1 MSELRGVIFDKDGTL
16 FDFSKTWEAW
26 AASLLRRLSQSETQ
40 AAALARAVGFHLDQR
55 RFDPDSIAIA
65 GTPNEI
71 ANALMVHLPDYTD
84 GEIISIINE
93 EASNAPQMEVVALRP
108 FINDLRQSGYL
119 LGVVTNDAEQPA
131 RAHLDAAGITAL
143 FDFVAGSDS
152 GWGAKPEPGQ
162 LMACARAMAMDP
174 HEIVMVGDS
183 THDLIAA
190 KRAGMRGIGVL
201 TGMADADVLL
211 PHAEEV
217 LPHIGHLPGWLRAR
231 SSA

>member
-40 AAALARAVGFHLDQR
+40 ATTLARAVGFHLDQR

-71 ANALMVHLPDYTD
+71 ANALMAHLPDYSA

-152 GWGAKPEPGQ
+152 GWGAKPDPGQ

-174 HEIVMVGDS
+174 REIVMVGDS

-217 LPHIGHLPGWLRAR
+217 LPHIGHLPGWLRAQ
-231 SSA
+231 SSV

>member
-55 RFDPDSIAIA
+55 RFEPDSIAIA

-119 LGVVTNDAEQPA
+119 LGMVTNDAEQPA
-131 RAHLDAAGITAL
+131 RAHLDAAGVTAL

-174 HEIVMVGDS
+174 REIVMVGDS

-190 KRAGMRGIGVL
+190 RRAGMRGIGVL
-201 TGMADADVLL
+201 TGMADADALL

-217 LPHIGHLPGWLRAR
+217 LPDIGHLPGWLRAQ

>member
-71 ANALMVHLPDYTD
+71 ASALMPHLADYSV

-174 HEIVMVGDS
+174 REIVMVGDS